1 MKYKLLLAAMLL
13 VQLAYAQ
20 FSDSTHYY
28 TNFTTSGSINR
39 ANSDIAYL
47 MNDGFKFIIK
57 KKSVWFNFDNNWA
70 YGKQNSALTNND
82 YSSVFEVNVYA
93 AFPHFFYWGLANYN
107 TSYSLKVNNEL
118 LAGAGIAYSI
128 IDRKNAYLNVSDGVL
143 YDTSD
148 LTLPDNNRDVYQ
160 TYRNSFRLSFKFGID
175 DKFEL
180 NSKSFLQNSFQNS
193 SDYIIKSTTNFSFK
207 LNKWLDLTTA
217 LTYNRQ
223 NRTQGENLL
232 FTYGLTL
239 EKYF

>member
-1 MKYKLLLAAMLL
+1 MKFKLLLAATFL
-13 VQLAYAQ
+13 VQMAHAQ

-28 TNFTTSGSINR
+28 ANFNTSGSINR
-39 ANSDIAYL
+39 ANNDIAYL

-57 KKSVWFNFDNNWA
+57 KKSVWFNFDNNWV

-82 YSSVFEVNVYA
+82 YSSVFEVNVYET
-93 AFPHFFYWGLANYN
+93 FPHFFYWGLANYN
-107 TSYSLKVNNEL
+107 SSYSLKVNNEL
-118 LAGAGIAYSI
+118 LTGAGIAYNI
-128 IDRKNAYLNVSDGVL
+128 LDRKNAHLNISDGVL
-143 YDTSD
+143 YDASD
-148 LTLPDNNRDVYQ
+148 LTLPDNSRDTYH
-160 TYRNSFRLSFKFGID
+160 TYRNSFRLSFKFTVD

-180 NSKSFLQNSFQNS
+180 DSKSFLQNSFQNS

-223 NRTQGENLL
+223 NRTQSENLL